1 MRAQSE
7 SDAVIA
13 LVGNQ
18 KDRDGDREVSYE
30 QGLRFSKENNIN
42 FFMEV
47 SAKTNENVE

>member
-1 MRAQSE
+1 VRAQSE

-30 QGLRFSKENNIN
+30 QGLRFAKENNIN